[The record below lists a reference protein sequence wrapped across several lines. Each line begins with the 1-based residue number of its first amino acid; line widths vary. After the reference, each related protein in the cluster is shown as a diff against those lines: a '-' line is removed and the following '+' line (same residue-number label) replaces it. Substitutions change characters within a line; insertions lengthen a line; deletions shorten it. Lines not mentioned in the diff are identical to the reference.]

1 MPTGVSVATNC
12 AGGSTSRKTPV
23 ESYSCPSS
31 ERMPM
36 TRLPP
41 TRRSISH
48 RYVVMCAG
56 PYQRMNISGSVQAR
70 QTSSRGASKTR
81 SIRTCVEALVAWVL
95 GPAVI
100 ARLLQFG
107 QICVESIESLL
118 PEPAVVLDPVG
129 DLLQGLG
136 REPARPPLMVR

>member
-1 MPTGVSVATNC
+1 
-12 AGGSTSRKTPV
+12 
-23 ESYSCPSS
+23 
-31 ERMPM
+31 MPM
-36 TRLPP
+36 TRVPP

-81 SIRTCVEALVAWVL
+81 SIRTWAPVVSVLVL

-107 QICVESIESLL
+107 QIRVESIESLL
-118 PEPAVVLDPVG
+118 PQPAVVLDPVG
-129 DLLQGLG
+129 DLLQGLR
-136 REPARPPLMVR
+136 REPARPPLGVSCALDEACPLQDLQVLRDGRQAHLERRG